1 METKVL
7 VLNTWEDLVFA
18 YRNKSY
24 GAYAIRKAYSRRL
37 LLGLGV
43 STALMIFL
51 LLLPGIVE
59 HFNDQPDPFVK
70 RPNLPLYKVGLPPTI
85 ILRDKKI
92 RRAETVVNANAQTK
106 TILVTREAV
115 DASVAQEVVLAYFPE
130 EGAGESGTLDGEG
143 ISPAVEAP
151 VVVEKKPDVF
161 INPEV
166 MPEYEGGMAELMK
179 FVKRKLRYPATPRR
193 MNIDGTVY
201 ISFIV
206 NGDGSIRD
214 VSVLRGIHRDCDEE
228 AARVISML
236 PGWKGGKQGG
246 SPVAVRMVLPIKFN
260 LQ

>member
-18 YRNKSY
+18 YRNKAY

-37 LLGLGV
+37 LIGLGV

-59 HFNDQPDPFVK
+59 QFNGRPAPFVK
-70 RPNLPLYKVGLPPTI
+70 RPDLRVYDIGSPPTI
-85 ILRDKKI
+85 ILREKI
-92 RRAETVVNANAQTK
+92 RKAETVVNANAQNT
-106 TILVTREAV
+106 TILVTREKV
-115 DASVAQEVVLAYFPE
+115 DAPVEHEVVFAHIPD
-130 EGAGESGTLDGEG
+130 EGTGESGVVDGEG
-143 ISPAVEAP
+143 VSPAVEAP
-151 VVVEKKPDVF
+151 VVVEKKPEIF
-161 INPEV
+161 IIAEV
-166 MPEYEGGMAELMK
+166 MPEYEGGMEALMK

-193 MNIDGTVY
+193 LAIDGTVY
-201 ISFIV
+201 VSFVV
-206 NGDGSIRD
+206 NGDGSVRD

-236 PGWKGGKQGG
+236 PGWKGGRQGG
-246 SPVAVRMVLPIKFN
+246 SPVAVKMVLPIKFN